1 VRCPRLEVVARAG
14 VGLDNID
21 VAAADECGIVVIGAQ
36 GANARSV
43 AELAVALALGLARDL
58 VGHDRRVRAGGWD
71 RRPGVE
77 LAGRTWGVVGLGSTG
92 AATAGLASALGMMVI
107 GCDAYL
113 PRGEEPDCVERVAE
127 LGTLLARSDVVSLHL
142 PHTAETAGIVDADF
156 LARMRTGSFLV
167 NVGRGGLIDED
178 ALLDA
183 LDHGPLAGAALDV
196 RASEPPTPGR
206 LEGHERVVLTPHVA
220 GLTYEAQE
228 RVVSALA
235 DDLRRAL
242 GGEEVEGGVGV
253 CRRVGR
259 RDGA

>member
-1 VRCPRLEVVARAG
+1 
-14 VGLDNID
+14 
-21 VAAADECGIVVIGAQ
+21 
-36 GANARSV
+36 
-43 AELAVALALGLARDL
+43 
-58 VGHDRRVRAGGWD
+58 
-71 RRPGVE
+71 
-77 LAGRTWGVVGLGSTG
+77 
-92 AATAGLASALGMMVI
+92 MMVI